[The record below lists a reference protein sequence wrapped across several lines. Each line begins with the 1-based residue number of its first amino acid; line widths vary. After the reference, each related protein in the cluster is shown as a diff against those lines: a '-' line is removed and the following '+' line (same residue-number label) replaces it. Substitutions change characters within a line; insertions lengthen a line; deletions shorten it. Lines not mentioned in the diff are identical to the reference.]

1 MRIAFLNVW
10 TATSAEEQAAQ
21 AIRTAGQRIGVEV
34 IPCFNNAQVNDAK
47 PDFVI
52 VNSRTQAKLTGFP
65 TYACLNEPSTVYFR
79 DPKLLQY
86 VYTFDGYTSLSDSL
100 AEFIRQALYGIGRH
114 EEVGM
119 YFSTALVQSN
129 DDNDVKATLANGT
142 AKVTYFGTNWDG
154 RRIDFFRSFGAWHKG
169 EIYGPTTSWGHYN
182 MPSYKGS
189 TPFDG
194 TSVQSIYKKNGIGL
208 NLLGDHHL
216 QEDVISNRV
225 FEIASVGAVIISCRM
240 PWLEKHFG
248 DSIYYFDQEYS
259 NKQIF
264 EQIQSLHAHILKNP
278 AEALEK
284 ATRARKIFEEKF
296 SLEVLL
302 KATIEHHHKKMAAI
316 NAVHRDTA
324 PLVSVVIKSDGTQ
337 LHLLERAVQSVAA
350 QDGGR
355 TQIILIKT
363 KPFAF
368 KFSAPNCT
376 FESVDSQTLW
386 DGLRQVKGDYFA
398 VLRETDE
405 WFPQHLRRMLEQ
417 AKPNHFVHCAV
428 VTEHDAPAPDTAWI
442 KNDEKRGVSHQLDLK
457 EQEFMTC
464 LELIH
469 PSGYL
474 VPRSVL
480 DDALLQAPPPL
491 KGEEKALLM
500 DVLSHAKPIQNFATT
515 VLVRAREQR
524 PTPQLDALEQTKLML
539 RHWRSTSHTG
549 AVNTLWDG
557 LIATGH
563 RARAFRYETDRHI
576 ENEVTVDAL
585 RVSRFDRA
593 RLKPMPLPYIKEK
606 TIFQMGFVLE
616 NDVTMAATLNANE
629 TMRGV
634 AAYIVFPQ
642 QLDGILPTEYLI
654 VIEAEIIA
662 GQIGVHLI
670 QNENTLERY
679 SVARSLAAGHT
690 YRFELPIYYRPEIAG
705 LAIDI
710 QPNTK
715 GRIKS
720 ITAYSEQQRNV
731 IPHT

>member
-21 AIRTAGQRIGVEV
+21 AVRTAGQRIGVEV
-34 IPCFNNAQVNDAK
+34 IPCFNNAQVEDAK

-52 VNSRTQAKLTGFP
+52 VNSRTQAKLTGYP

-100 AEFIRQALYGIGRH
+100 NEFIRQALYGIGRY
-114 EEVGM
+114 EDVDT

-129 DDNDVKATLANGT
+129 DDSEVKAALMNGS
-142 AKVTYFGTNWDG
+142 AKVSYFGTNWDG
-154 RRIDFFRSFGAWHKG
+154 RRIDFFRSFGAWDKG

-194 TSVQSIYKKNGIGL
+194 VSVQNIYRKNGIGL

-248 DSIYYFDQEYS
+248 DSIYYFDQDCS

-284 ATRARKIFEEKF
+284 AARARKIFEEKF

-302 KATIEHHHKKMAAI
+302 KATIAYHTKKVAAI
-316 NAVHRDTA
+316 EAVHRNTA
-324 PLVSVVIKSDGTQ
+324 PLISVIIKSDGASP
-337 LHLLERAVQSVAA
+337 HLLERAVKSVAA
-350 QDGGR
+350 QDAGR
-355 TQIILIKT
+355 AQIILVKT
-363 KPFAF
+363 KPFEF
-368 KFSAPNCT
+368 KFSAPST
-376 FESVDSQTLW
+376 VLESVNGQSLW
-386 DGLRQVKGDYFA
+386 DGLRHAKGDYFA

-405 WFPQHLRRMLEQ
+405 WFPQHFRRALELS
-417 AKPNHFVHCAV
+417 KPNHFVHCAL
-428 VTEHDAPAPDTAWI
+428 VTEHDAPAPETAWI

-474 VPRSVL
+474 APRSVL
-480 DDALLQAPPPL
+480 DDALLKAPPPI

-500 DVLSHAKPIQNFATT
+500 DVLSRAKPLQNYATT

-524 PTPQLDALEQTKLML
+524 AIEQLNSLEQTKLML
-539 RHWRSTSHTG
+539 RHWRSSSHTG
-549 AVNTLWDG
+549 VMNPIWDSMV
-557 LIATGH
+557 ATGH

-576 ENEVTVDAL
+576 ENGVVVDAL
-585 RVSRFDRA
+585 RNCRFDRK
-593 RLKPMPLPYIKEK
+593 RLKQLPLPYIKEK
-606 TIFQMGFVLE
+606 TIFQMGCTLE
-616 NDVTMAATLNANE
+616 NDVTMAATINANE
-629 TMRGV
+629 QMRGV

-642 QLDGILPTEYLI
+642 QLDGVLPTEYLI
-654 VIEAEIIA
+654 TIEAEITV

-670 QNENTLERY
+670 QNHNTLEQY
-679 SVARSLAAGHT
+679 NVARSMVAGHT
-690 YRFELPIYYRPEIAG
+690 YRLELPIYYRPEIAG

-715 GRIKS
+715 GRIIS
-720 ITAYSEQQRNV
+720 ITASYEE
-731 IPHT
+731 